1 MKKLSLSFL
10 AVMFMAALAFAKV
23 NLNTANVNELV
34 KLNGICK
41 TKAQAIVDYRK
52 YHPFKKVEDLLNVK
66 GIGPKIL
73 EKNKDNLCVGSDC

>member
-1 MKKLSLSFL
+1 MKKLLLSFL
-10 AVMFMAALAFAKV
+10 AVIFMTALAFAKV

-34 KLNGICK
+34 KLNGIGK

-52 YHPFKKVEDLLNVK
+52 DHPFKKVEDLLNVK